1 MSKTNRRNVLRAGAA
16 ISAGIVS
23 GAAFSPGDTEA
34 QCRLKQDCGSTWER
48 EYDFGHKM
56 LFMDEYHQATLE
68 ILGRL
73 SGEIDH
79 IGELSSR
86 AVSVIKNGGTVYNS
100 MNIGHQPIYETKEKH
115 RGNPGHMKDHD
126 GFDDMKKGDMV
137 FTNHCTKAVQKAR
150 DRGVYVVCATVN
162 YINNEFR
169 PENYTNPNE
178 DDLLLGDVSNE
189 VLHSHVPH
197 TQGLVHAP
205 EIPEISICASTTTG
219 TGSLHWM
226 LCAEI
231 AHKLAKKKAPA
242 VEKSADY
249 LRILTERVQQ
259 LAMYRSRI
267 RDTAVTMARR
277 IRAGGRWFVQGVEH
291 QGLWIELSTVECG
304 PFIVNKGNRDEKN
317 DNDVWL
323 IPAMSPAF
331 PDEVKLAMEKQ
342 LAGAYVIAVAPASLD
357 GKVPHGRLLDIAD
370 AGFDNLSPESG
381 GVIGIKGMKETIC
394 PTSGVVGNII
404 QQMICAQWVDE
415 MVRRG
420 SVPYF
425 YQGVC
430 QIGGRELNKVMQ
442 PFFERQGF

>member
-1 MSKTNRRNVLRAGAA
+1 MSRMSRRSVLHTGAA

-23 GAAFSPGDTEA
+23 GVSFKSGRTEA
-34 QCRLKQDCGSTWER
+34 ECSTDQDCGCKWEN
-48 EYDFGHKM
+48 EYDFGHKI

-73 SGEIDH
+73 SGELDH

-86 AVSVIKNGGTVYNS
+86 AADVIKNGGTVYNS
-100 MNIGHQPIYETKEKH
+100 MNVGHQAIYETKENH
-115 RGNPGHMKDHD
+115 RGNPGFMKDHK
-126 GFDDMKKGDMV
+126 GFDEMKKGDMV
-137 FTNHCTKAVQKAR
+137 FTNSCNRAVQKAR

-169 PENYTNPNE
+169 PQGYTNPNE
-178 DDLLLGDVSNE
+178 DDLLLKDVSNE
-189 VLHSHVPH
+189 ILHSHVPY

-205 EIPEISICASTTTG
+205 EIPEISICPSTTTG
-219 TGSLHWM
+219 TGALHWM

-231 AHKLAKKKAPA
+231 ANKVANKKATA
-242 VEKSADY
+242 VDKSAEY
-249 LRILTERVQQ
+249 LRILTGRVEQ

-267 RDTAVTMARR
+267 RETAVTMTRR
-277 IRAGGRWFVQGVEH
+277 IRAGGRWFVRGVEH

-304 PFIVNKGNRDEKN
+304 PRIVNKGDWNAHKDKN
-317 DNDVWL
+317 VML
-323 IPAMSPAF
+323 IPAISPAH
-331 PDEVKLAMEKQ
+331 PEEIKLAMEKQ
-342 LAGAYVIAVAPASLD
+342 LEGAYVIAVAPSSLD
-357 GKVPHGRLLDIAD
+357 GEVPYGRLLDIAD
-370 AGFDNLSPESG
+370 ADFDNLSPESG
-381 GVIGIKGMKETIC
+381 GIIKIKGRKDTIC
-394 PTSGVVGNII
+394 PTSGIVGNVI

-430 QIGGRELNKVMQ
+430 QIGGREYLQVMQ
-442 PFFERQGF
+442 PYFERQGF